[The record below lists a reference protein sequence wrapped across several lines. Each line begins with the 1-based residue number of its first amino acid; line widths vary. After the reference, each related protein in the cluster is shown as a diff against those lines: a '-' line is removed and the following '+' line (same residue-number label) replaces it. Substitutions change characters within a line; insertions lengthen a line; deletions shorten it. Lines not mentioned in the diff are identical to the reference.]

1 MYGQIGKG
9 DGQTSC
15 ATISALSGE
24 GSDFRHLLIFDRHRE
39 DTMTRRPLFL
49 SIACTLQ
56 LFYILLDLWLTFH
69 DSRSD
74 GQAVMFAIIL
84 VPAVVLCWRGN
95 HFGYLF
101 SVLLAGFLMFV
112 PFIAKLNAPDRL
124 ITGFDVPVSLILLLL
139 YLSPPVLRFMKAQ
152 RAAWQQ
158 KQQSQ
163 LDALSKLRPLF
174 AAGNPGERSVGQL
187 FWQSEDA
194 LLIFLGRPL
203 TAYRLRDIEHAEM
216 VRAQLVKYQ
225 NSNRM
230 VAIIGM
236 MVMMAGLA
244 GFAWVGLSQGVES
257 KFAMGAVMLVPP
269 LLLSVPLLRMA
280 RFQTAL
286 KQQLVPTNLKVGP
299 LALLDLYGKNNR
311 AQEQSMKKVALLL
324 GGGMLMLSLI
334 LSLTVSPKIME
345 KRRQQQAEEQQLD
358 GQADSPA
365 VNALKAY
372 LPE

>member
-1 MYGQIGKG
+1 
-9 DGQTSC
+9 
-15 ATISALSGE
+15 
-24 GSDFRHLLIFDRHRE
+24 
-39 DTMTRRPLFL
+39 MTKRPLFL
-49 SIACTLQ
+49 SVACILQ

-74 GQAVMFAIIL
+74 GQAVLFVIIL

-95 HFGYLF
+95 HFAYLF

-112 PFIAKLNAPDRL
+112 PFFAKLNAPDRL
-124 ITGFDVPVSLILLLL
+124 ITGFDIPVSIILLLL

-174 AAGNPGERSVGQL
+174 PASTQAERAVGQL
-187 FWQSEDA
+187 FWQSDDA
-194 LLIFLGRPL
+194 LLVFLGRPL
-203 TAYRLRDIEHAEM
+203 TAYRLRDRAHAAT

-230 VAIIGM
+230 VAIMGM
-236 MVMMAGLA
+236 VVMMAGMA

-257 KFAMGAVMLVPP
+257 NFALPAVMLVPM
-269 LLLSVPLLRMA
+269 LLLSVPLLRMV

-286 KQQLVPTNLKVGP
+286 KQQLVATDLKISP
-299 LALLDLYGKNNR
+299 LALLDLHGKNNR
-311 AQEQSMKKVALLL
+311 AQEQNIKKFALLF
-324 GGGMLMLSLI
+324 GGGFLVLSLI
-334 LSLTVSPKIME
+334 ISLTVSPKIME
-345 KRRQQQAEEQQLD
+345 KRRQQQAEEKQRVD
-358 GQADSPA
+358 AHASATPSSSSSFSA
-365 VNALKAY
+365 SRTWRISIS
-372 LPE
+372 